1 MQTNNV
7 ARPKIF
13 LLRRQAPVILT
24 LNYQKKCKTRVK
36 PVACKFSK
44 AADALDYNVD
54 CDDLLGDQG
63 AK

>member
-13 LLRRQAPVILT
+13 LLSRQALVILT
-24 LNYQKKCKTRVK
+24 LNKKCKTRVK

-54 CDDLLGDQG
+54 RDDRLSDQR